1 MEYTFTER
9 TVKKYSQADIESH
22 ALILIKDKGK
32 EISRR
37 WLTDS
42 PSKEP
47 KFTLV
52 ELNAGV
58 ESIFQKA
65 TWPY

>member
-1 MEYTFTER
+1 MEYTFSER
-9 TVKKYSQADIESH
+9 TVKKYSQADIENH
-22 ALILIKDKGK
+22 ALTLIKDKGK
-32 EISRR
+32 EISTRY
-37 WLTDS
+37 LSDK

-47 KFTLV
+47 SFTLV

-65 TWPY
+65 TWPL